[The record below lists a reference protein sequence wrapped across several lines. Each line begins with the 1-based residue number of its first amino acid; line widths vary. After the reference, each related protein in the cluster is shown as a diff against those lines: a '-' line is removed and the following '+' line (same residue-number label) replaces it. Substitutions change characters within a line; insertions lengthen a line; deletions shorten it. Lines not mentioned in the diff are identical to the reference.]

1 MTVLVSVLQ
10 LLLAGTFVV
19 MPVVAYR
26 YGTAAQRAADADAM
40 RQGLPAGSLAEHGIR
55 MEESKAEMML
65 PLAIALVLAV
75 LASLNLAGAG
85 AGRTLTWILQ
95 PLMLLAGGFVTA
107 GQVFVVRYVEAAVR
121 KSTDPV
127 LRGVDVNSFIS
138 AAQAKFPAWV
148 RPVVITRFVLAT
160 VGSALIIV
168 LLAFT

>member
-1 MTVLVSVLQ
+1 
-10 LLLAGTFVV
+10 LLAGTFVV

-40 RQGLPAGSLAEHGIR
+40 RQGLPTGTLEKHGIR
-55 MEESKAEMML
+55 MEESKAETVL
-65 PLAIALVLAV
+65 PLTIALVFSV

-85 AGRTLTWILQ
+85 VGRTLTWILQ

-107 GQVFVVRYVEAAVR
+107 GQVFVVRYIEAAVR
-121 KSTDPV
+121 KSTDPG

-138 AAQAKFPAWV
+138 AAQAEFPAWV
-148 RPVVITRFVLAT
+148 RPVIITRFALAT

-168 LLAFT
+168 LLAFA